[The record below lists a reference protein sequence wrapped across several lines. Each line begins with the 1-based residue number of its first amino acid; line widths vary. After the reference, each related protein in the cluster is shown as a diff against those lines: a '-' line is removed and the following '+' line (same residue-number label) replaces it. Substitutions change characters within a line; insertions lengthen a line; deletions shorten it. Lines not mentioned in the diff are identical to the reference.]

1 MHRIGP
7 LLAAALLAG
16 AAPVLAS
23 PEPGPEAGLGW
34 IYVEANTGG
43 SSGGHLALRVRD
55 TVYHVQQSPGGLFE
69 LNRDEWETFRHL
81 YAGLQNRTLAVAELD
96 VSAED
101 VERVETRLAK
111 AYVAQR
117 AELARRERL
126 ALDVAWIDTWRT
138 GTPLPPL
145 AGAGLLAPGA
155 APDPHAEALRA
166 RVRGVHGEGFLA
178 GAIERVDA
186 TLAAFEP
193 GAGDLESLRE
203 ALLLRE
209 ALVALDEGWAL
220 AEGAVLPEGGP
231 LAEPLSDAE
240 RRGALHFAEVQQQ
253 AVLELL
259 ASGRPDRA
267 RPLLLAIA
275 RHQALARSAQS
286 GRLVLLDAYA
296 GLDELPPER
305 ERMRPAT
312 AAKLAA
318 ELAPLLRDGRP
329 KVLAAS
335 DFDEV
340 RYNLLELG
348 AGVFREFED
357 GARGEP
363 VRRLPRRAIP
373 AAARSVAFTPVRT
386 DLAQLV
392 SAHDA
397 AKRAYAAQEERLL
410 ALYRYGVLRR
420 NCVTELARLLN
431 DAFPAG
437 DAARALGAEL
447 EPGAGLSFIPFAFFD
462 EATDRLRIERVEPVA
477 SHRER
482 ELARLL
488 REQPGLLRRFAE
500 ATTLGSSVYTPRL
513 RDSTFLFFTDDVLLR
528 RPLLGLANLGWA
540 AGSSLPGLV
549 AAPFDGAARLRAA
562 GAGVWYSLPELLFFN
577 IRKGSFEYVPAQER

>member
-1 MHRIGP
+1 MRLVGLVACAL
-7 LLAAALLAG
+7 LLAS
-16 AAPVLAS
+16 AAPALAS
-23 PEPGPEAGLGW
+23 PEPGPVAGLGW

-43 SSGGHLALRVRD
+43 SSGGHVALRVRD

-96 VSAED
+96 VGAPD
-101 VERVETRLAK
+101 VERVEARLAK
-111 AYVAQR
+111 AYVTQR

-126 ALDVAWIDTWRT
+126 ALDVAWIDAWRADT
-138 GTPLPPL
+138 APPPL

-155 APDPHAEALRA
+155 APDPHAETLRA
-166 RVRGVHGEGFLA
+166 RVQSAHGADFVAREIA
-178 GAIERVDA
+178 RVEE

-193 GAGDLESLRE
+193 SAGDLESLRE

-220 AEGAVLPEGGP
+220 AERAVLSLDGP
-231 LAEPLSDAE
+231 LAEPLSDDE
-240 RRGALHFAEVQQQ
+240 RRGALRFAEAQQQ
-253 AVLELL
+253 VVVELL

-267 RPLLLAIA
+267 RPLLLAVA
-275 RHQALARSAQS
+275 RHQALMRSAES

-296 GLDELPPER
+296 GLGDVPAAGER
-305 ERMRPAT
+305 TRPAT
-312 AAKLAA
+312 AARLAA
-318 ELAPLLRDGRP
+318 ELAPLLRDGRT
-329 KVLAAS
+329 KVLAAPA
-335 DFDEV
+335 FDEV

-348 AGVFREFED
+348 AGVFREFEE

-363 VRRLPRRAIP
+363 VRKLPRRAIP
-373 AAARSVAFTPVRT
+373 AAARSVAFTPARA
-386 DLAQLV
+386 DAERLAR
-392 SAHDA
+392 AHDEA
-397 AKRAYAAQEERLL
+397 ERAYAAQEERLH
-410 ALYRYGVLRR
+410 ALYHYGVLRR

-447 EPGAGLSFIPFAFFD
+447 TPGAGLGFIPFAFFD
-462 EATDRLRIERVEPVA
+462 EATERLRVERVDQVA

-482 ELARLL
+482 ELARLA
-488 REQPGLLRRFAE
+488 REEPGLLWRLAE
-500 ATTLGSSVYTPRL
+500 ATTLGSSIYTPRL

-528 RPLLGLANLGWA
+528 RPLLGLANLGYA
-540 AGSSLPGLV
+540 TGSSVLGLV

-562 GAGVWYSLPELLFFN
+562 GAGVWYSLPELAFFN
-577 IRKGSFEYVPAQER
+577 IRKGTFEYVPAQER